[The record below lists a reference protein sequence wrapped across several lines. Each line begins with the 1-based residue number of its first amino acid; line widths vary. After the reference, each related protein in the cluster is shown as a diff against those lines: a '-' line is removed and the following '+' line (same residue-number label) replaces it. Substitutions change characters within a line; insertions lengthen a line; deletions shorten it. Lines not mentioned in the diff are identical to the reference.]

1 MKKIIS
7 KLTAVILLIC
17 MIAGNI
23 PTGVVYGAES
33 GQTGS
38 GQTTVSD
45 ESEGNAEPD
54 GQTEA
59 EDNSSVSQGDE
70 AGEAQA
76 SENETPDVSE
86 ETQESKVENSAVQ
99 SEEKEQATEE
109 QPEEIDT
116 YSEEQ
121 NDLHYIYIESP
132 YLQTPG
138 IQRIVFSFEN
148 AFENYEGISITVMNT
163 EGVQEDWA
171 LSRNVDNL
179 YLFEKEFDDETSTGV
194 YEVISFNVERNG
206 AVERIDADAIETEA
220 QFGVNQEYQGIEELA
235 PIDEEQAAEAAD
247 VDASVVT
254 IDENGVTE
262 AQDSIASALEEA
274 GASTPSTFSDISGR
288 SGNIVVALDPGHDST
303 HAGASA
309 FGLRE
314 EDLTL
319 KIANYCKEELETYAG
334 VSVFMT
340 RTSSACPHPGGSSGS
355 DIAERAAAAAA
366 AGAKIYVSFHLN
378 SSTASSAA
386 GAEVIIPNNNWKPQV
401 GQDGRALAEQIM
413 TELTKLGLSNR
424 GIYSKDTTINERYPD
439 GSLSDY
445 FAVQIYNKENGIPGI
460 IVEHAFISNSSDV
473 NRFLASESGLKQL
486 GAADA
491 AGIAKYLGLSKMGTK
506 VSVKEGTYM
515 IQSALGSDKVVEVP
529 SASQNAVSIA
539 LGSKDERKSSQRFE
553 IVSTGDGYYNIIAEH
568 SGKAL
573 EVKGGSSA
581 AGTTIQQ
588 NTLNRNSMAQ
598 KWCFMSAGDGYY
610 YLCSALGTYM
620 DVQSAVNS
628 SGTPVWTY
636 TFNGSTAQKW
646 KLTESD
652 YHPIANGTYTLGNGL
667 NTDLVLDVDSAS
679 QADYANI
686 QLYTSNNTSAQ
697 RFEITYAGGGY
708 YKIIAEHS
716 GKALDILNASNA
728 GGANVQQYTWNGSDA
743 QLWKFVDAGNGM
755 YYVRS
760 KLGTVLGLSTES
772 AAAGTNV
779 CMQNMSQ
786 TNSKKWRI
794 TESENRPIKDGKYVI
809 SNILSEYQVLCVK
822 NGNVELGTYAGTEE
836 QIFNISYVGNGY
848 YKIISAATS
857 KAFDVYSGLAAAGTN
872 LREWTW
878 NGSDAQLW
886 KFIDNGDGS
895 FYIKSKLGTVIDVS
909 GGVIQSGRNVQM
921 YTMNGSSAQK
931 WKLDSERT
939 SGNTLKIENGTYTI
953 KNSTNTKQV
962 LDVNSA
968 LTGNGANVQTYASN
982 NTSAQRFEVLYVG
995 EGYYQI
1001 LAEHSGKALDILN
1014 ASTSSGANVQQY
1026 DQNGSDAQLWRFIDA
1041 GNGSVYIQSKLG
1053 TILDINGAAAASGSN
1068 VQMSSSMGTKQS
1080 QKWVLEKSEYRPVED
1095 GLYSLHSAVH
1105 TEYAVDIAN
1114 ASKADNANAWLYY
1127 YNGSEPQQ
1135 FEAEYVGN
1143 GYYKLTAKHSGMV
1156 LECDSSTYKAGANV
1170 RQGVWDGSDGQ
1181 LWKFV
1186 SAGNSSYYVKSKTG
1200 TVLDINSAV
1209 YAAGTNVQTY
1219 KANGTDAQKWKLNKE
1234 YERVDIEEGVYT
1246 IQTSLN
1252 KERVLDIP
1260 GASSANGA
1268 NVQIYTSNDTSAQQF
1283 KITAVR
1289 DGYYKIE
1296 NMSSGKV
1303 LDIANASRA
1312 SGANVQQYTWN
1323 NSDAQLWRFLDAGNG
1338 KYFIQSKLGTVL
1350 DLLNAVTTPGNNVQA
1365 YELNLSDAQKWVLR
1379 SEELLY
1385 RIMGET
1391 SVTVSQM
1398 VSFYKDNAKVSYP
1411 YSKTD
1416 VPTIDEFCK
1425 IYIEECEAEG
1435 VKAEVAFAQ
1444 AMMETAFLRFG
1455 GDVDKDQYNFAGL
1468 GAVGNGVQ
1476 GESFKDIRTGIRAQ
1490 VQHLKAYA
1498 STEPLKLEQVDKRFG
1513 CVKRGVAEY
1522 VEWLGMQEN
1531 PNSTDSVKYGWA
1543 SAKNYGYNIVNLYI
1557 TPMKE
1562 Y

>member
-23 PTGVVYGAES
+23 PAAVVYGTEI
-33 GQTGS
+33 GQAGS

-45 ESEGNAEPD
+45 ETGGNAEPE
-54 GQTEA
+54 GQMKTE
-59 EDNSSVSQGDE
+59 EDSSIIQNND
-70 AGEAQA
+70 
-76 SENETPDVSE
+76 ENETQTSGNETAGVSE
-86 ETQESKVENSAVQ
+86 ETVESESENGAVQ
-99 SEEKEQATEE
+99 SEEEE
-109 QPEEIDT
+109 QSTEDLAEESDT

-121 NDLHYIYIESP
+121 NNIHYIYIESP
-132 YLQTPG
+132 YLETPG
-138 IQRIVFSFEN
+138 TQRIVFSFEN
-148 AFENYEGISITVMNT
+148 AFADYEGISITVMNS
-163 EGVQEDWA
+163 EGAQEDWA
-171 LSRNVDNL
+171 VSRNVDNL

-194 YEVISFNVERNG
+194 YRVVSFNIDRG
-206 AVERIDADAIETEA
+206 GKIDRIDVDAIETEA
-220 QFGVNQEYQGIEELA
+220 QFGVNQEYQGIDELA
-235 PIDEEQAAEAAD
+235 PIDEEQAEEAAD

-486 GAADA
+486 GVADA
-491 AGIAKYLGLSKMGTK
+491 AGIAKHLGLSKMGTK

-581 AGTTIQQ
+581 AGTAIQQ
-588 NTLNRNSMAQ
+588 NTLNRNSLAQ

-697 RFEITYAGGGY
+697 RFEITYVGGGY

-716 GKALDILNASNA
+716 GKSIDVFSGLKDD
-728 GGANVQQYTWNGSDA
+728 GTNVHQYTWNGSDA
-743 QLWKFVDAGNGM
+743 QLWKFVDAGNGT

-760 KLGTVLGLSTES
+760 KLGTVLGLSSNNATE
-772 AAAGTNV
+772 GMNV
-779 CMQNMSQ
+779 CMRNMSQ
-786 TNSKKWRI
+786 TNSQKWKI
-794 TESENRPIKDGKYVI
+794 VESDSRPIKDGQYVI
-809 SNILSEYQVLCVK
+809 SNILSEYQVLHVK
-822 NGNVELGTYAGTEE
+822 NGNIELGTYAGTDN
-836 QIFNISYVGNGY
+836 QIFDITYVGNGY
-848 YKIISAATS
+848 YKIISKATH
-857 KAFDVYSGLAAAGTN
+857 KAFDVFSGLSAAGTN
-872 LREWTW
+872 LQEYAW
-878 NGSDAQLW
+878 NGTDAQLW
-886 KFIDNGDGS
+886 KFIDAGEGS
-895 FYIKSKLGTVIDVS
+895 YYIKSKLGTVIDVTS
-909 GGVIQSGRNVQM
+909 GVVQSGTNVQM
-921 YTMNGSSAQK
+921 YTLNGTNAQK
-931 WKLDSERT
+931 WVLDSGRT
-939 SGNTLKIENGTYTI
+939 STNVIQVENGTYTI
-953 KNSTNTKQV
+953 QNATNKNQV
-962 LDVNSA
+962 MDVYSA
-968 LTGNGANVQTYASN
+968 WTGNGVDIQTYLSN
-982 NTSAQRFEVLYVG
+982 NTSAQRFEILYVG
-995 EGYYQI
+995 DGYYQI
-1001 LAEHSGKALDILN
+1001 FAEHSGKALDIPN
-1014 ASTSSGANVQQY
+1014 ASTVGGINIQQY
-1026 DQNGSDAQLWRFIDA
+1026 DRNGTDAQLWRFIDA
-1041 GNGSVYIQSKLG
+1041 GDGTVHIQSKLG
-1053 TILDINGAAAASGSN
+1053 TVLDLNSTTAASCVN
-1068 VQMSSSMGTKQS
+1068 VQTSSSMGAKNS
-1080 QKWVLEKSEYRPVED
+1080 QKWLLVKSEYRPVED
-1095 GLYSLHSAVH
+1095 GLYSLRSAVH

-1127 YNGSEPQQ
+1127 YNGSEPQR
-1135 FEAEYVGN
+1135 FETEYVGN
-1143 GYYKLTAKHSGMV
+1143 GYYKLTVKHSGMV

-1186 SAGNSSYYVKSKTG
+1186 SAGNNSYYVKSKTG

-1234 YERVDIEEGVYT
+1234 YETVDVEEGIYT

-1268 NVQIYTSNDTSAQQF
+1268 NVQIYTSNDTLAQQF

-1303 LDIANASRA
+1303 LDIANASCA
-1312 SGANVQQYTWN
+1312 SGANVQQYSWN

-1365 YELNLSDAQKWVLR
+1365 YELNLSNAQKWVLI
-1379 SEELLY
+1379 SNGLY
-1385 RIMGET
+1385 KIMGKT
-1391 SVTVSQM
+1391 TVTVS
-1398 VSFYKDNAKVSYP
+1398 
-1411 YSKTD
+1411 
-1416 VPTIDEFCK
+1416 
-1425 IYIEECEAEG
+1425 
-1435 VKAEVAFAQ
+1435 
-1444 AMMETAFLRFG
+1444 
-1455 GDVDKDQYNFAGL
+1455 
-1468 GAVGNGVQ
+1468 
-1476 GESFKDIRTGIRAQ
+1476 
-1490 VQHLKAYA
+1490 
-1498 STEPLKLEQVDKRFG
+1498 
-1513 CVKRGVAEY
+1513 
-1522 VEWLGMQEN
+1522 
-1531 PNSTDSVKYGWA
+1531 
-1543 SAKNYGYNIVNLYI
+1543 
-1557 TPMKE
+1557 
-1562 Y
+1562 

>member
-1 MKKIIS
+1 MKRVIS
-7 KLTAVILLIC
+7 KLAAVVLLFCLI
-17 MIAGNI
+17 MGNI
-23 PTGVVYGAES
+23 PAGAAYGAEN
-33 GQTGS
+33 GQPGESTVVPDEDNQEVSDIDGESDQEDMPKDQEQSVKEGQQVGALSEQDGRNNETGS
-38 GQTTVSD
+38 GQT
-45 ESEGNAEPD
+45 G
-54 GQTEA
+54 
-59 EDNSSVSQGDE
+59 
-70 AGEAQA
+70 
-76 SENETPDVSE
+76 
-86 ETQESKVENSAVQ
+86 ENSQTA
-99 SEEKEQATEE
+99 EELPGET
-109 QPEEIDT
+109 DT

-121 NDLHYIYIESP
+121 IEENELHYIYIESP
-132 YLQTPG
+132 YLETPA
-138 IQRIVFSFEN
+138 IQRIVFSFET
-148 AFENYEGISITVMNT
+148 AFAENDRISITVLSSAGT
-163 EGVQEDWA
+163 EEEWELA
-171 LSRNVDNL
+171 KNVDNL
-179 YLFEKEFDDETSTGV
+179 YLFEKQYADEKASET
-194 YEVISFNVERNG
+194 YEVTSFNIERNG
-206 AVERIDADAIETEA
+206 AVENIVVDAMETKA
-220 QFGVNQEYQGIEELA
+220 QFGVNQEYEGIDELA
-235 PIDEEQAAEAAD
+235 PLDEEQAAEEAE
-247 VDASVVT
+247 VETSVVT

-274 GASTPSTFSDISGR
+274 GASAPSVLSDAAER

-314 EDLTL
+314 EELTL

-334 VSVFMT
+334 VSVYMT
-340 RTSSACPHPGGSSGS
+340 RTTSACPHPGGSSGS
-355 DIAERAAAAAA
+355 DIAARADAAAA
-366 AGAKIYVSFHLN
+366 AGAKIFVSFHLN
-378 SSTASSAA
+378 SSASSAAA
-386 GAEVIIPNNNWKPQV
+386 GAEVIVPNSSWKPQV
-401 GQDGRALAEQIM
+401 GQDGRNLAEQIM
-413 TELTKLGLSNR
+413 AELTKLGLADR

-439 GSLSDY
+439 GSISDY

-473 NRFLASESGLKQL
+473 NRFLSSESGLKKL
-486 GAADA
+486 GVADA
-491 AGIAKYLGLSKMGTK
+491 TGIAKYLGRVKMGTK
-506 VSVKEGTYM
+506 VSVKDGTYV
-515 IQSALGSDKVVEVP
+515 IQSALGSDKVIEVP
-529 SASQNAVSIA
+529 SANQNAVSIA
-539 LGSKDERKSSQRFE
+539 LGNRNESKSSQRFE

-581 AGTTIQQ
+581 AGTSIQQ
-588 NTLNRNSMAQ
+588 NTLNRNSLAQ

-628 SGTPVWTY
+628 LGTPVWAY

-646 KLTESD
+646 KISESD
-652 YHPIANGTYTLGNGL
+652 YHPIANGTYTIGNGL
-667 NTDLVLDVDSAS
+667 NTGMVLDVDSAS

-697 RFEITYAGGGY
+697 RFEITYVGGGY
-708 YKIIAEHS
+708 YKIITEHS
-716 GKALDILNASNA
+716 GKAVDILNASNS

-760 KLGTVLGLSTES
+760 KLGTVLGLSYES

-794 TESENRPIKDGKYVI
+794 TESESRPIKDGKYVI
-809 SNILSEYQVLCVK
+809 SNILSDYQVLCVK
-822 NGNVELGTYAGTEE
+822 NGNVELGTYAGTGD

-848 YKIISAATS
+848 YKIISEATS
-857 KAFDVYSGLAAAGTN
+857 KSFDVYSGLADAGTN

-878 NGSDAQLW
+878 NGSAAQLW

-895 FYIKSKLGTVIDVS
+895 FYIRSKLGTVIDVS
-909 GGVIQSGRNVQM
+909 GGVVQPGRNVQM

-939 SGNTLKIENGTYTI
+939 AGNTLNIENGTYTI

-968 LTGNGANVQTYASN
+968 LTSNGANVQTYASN

-995 EGYYQI
+995 DGYYQI

-1026 DQNGSDAQLWRFIDA
+1026 DQNGSNAQLWRFIDA
-1041 GNGSVYIQSKLG
+1041 GSGNVYIQSKLG
-1053 TILDINGAAAASGSN
+1053 TVLDVNGTAAVSGSN
-1068 VQMSSSMGTKQS
+1068 VQMSSGMGTKKS

-1095 GLYSLHSAVH
+1095 GLYSLRSAVH

-1114 ASKADNANAWLYY
+1114 ASEADNANAWLYY

-1135 FEAEYVGN
+1135 FETEYVGN
-1143 GYYKLTAKHSGMV
+1143 GYYKLTVKHSGMV
-1156 LECDSSTYKAGANV
+1156 LECSSSTYKAGANV

-1186 SAGNSSYYVKSKTG
+1186 SAGNNSYYVKSKTG

-1234 YERVDIEEGVYT
+1234 YETVDIEEGVYT

-1260 GASSANGA
+1260 GASSADGA
-1268 NVQIYTSNDTSAQQF
+1268 NVQIYTSNDTQAQQF

-1296 NMSSGKV
+1296 NKSSGKV
-1303 LDIANASRA
+1303 LDIENASRA
-1312 SGANVQQYTWN
+1312 SGANVQQYSWN

-1365 YELNLSDAQKWVLR
+1365 YELNLSDAQKWVLINDG
-1379 SEELLY
+1379 LY
-1385 RIMGET
+1385 RIMGKT
-1391 SVTVSQM
+1391 SAAVSQM
-1398 VSFYKDNAKVSYP
+1398 VSFYKDNAKTSYP

-1416 VPTIDEFCK
+1416 VPTINDFCR

-1468 GAVGNGVQ
+1468 GAVGNGVK
-1476 GESFKDIRTGIRAQ
+1476 GESFPDIRTGIRAQ

-1498 STEPLKLEQVDKRFG
+1498 STEPLKLEQVDNRFG
-1513 CVKRGVAEY
+1513 YVKRGVAEY

-1543 SAKNYGYNIVNLYI
+1543 SAENYGHNIVNLYI
-1557 TPMKE
+1557 TPLKE

>member
-1 MKKIIS
+1 MKKAIS
-7 KLTAVILLIC
+7 NLTAVVLLFCLIL
-17 MIAGNI
+17 GNI
-23 PTGVVYGAES
+23 PVGIVYGAES
-33 GQTGS
+33 GQSGDSTVVSSEDNKEVSDMDGKNDSEGILQNEEQNGADSQQEGALSEPAGEKDENGS
-38 GQTTVSD
+38 GQT
-45 ESEGNAEPD
+45 
-54 GQTEA
+54 Q
-59 EDNSSVSQGDE
+59 
-70 AGEAQA
+70 
-76 SENETPDVSE
+76 ENNQVSE
-86 ETQESKVENSAVQ
+86 ELSGEN
-99 SEEKEQATEE
+99 
-109 QPEEIDT
+109 DT
-116 YSEEQ
+116 YSSEPIEE
-121 NDLHYIYIESP
+121 NELHYIYIESP
-132 YLQTPG
+132 YLETPAT
-138 IQRIVFSFEN
+138 QRIVFSFEK
-148 AFENYEGISITVMNT
+148 AFTEYDRISITVLNT
-163 EGVQEDWA
+163 AGAEEEWELA
-171 LSRNVDNL
+171 KSVDNL
-179 YLFEKEFDDETSTGV
+179 YLFEKQYADEKTAEI
-194 YEVISFNVERNG
+194 YEVTSFNIERNG
-206 AVERIDADAIETEA
+206 ALEKIAVDAMETKA
-220 QFGVNQEYQGIEELA
+220 QFGVNQEYEGIDELA
-235 PIDEEQAAEAAD
+235 PLDEEQAAEEAG
-247 VDASVVT
+247 VETSVVT

-262 AQDSIASALEEA
+262 AQDNITSALEEA
-274 GASTPSTFSDISGR
+274 GASTPAGLSDITGR
-288 SGNIVVALDPGHDST
+288 TGNIVVALDPGHDST

-334 VSVFMT
+334 VTVYMT
-340 RTSSACPHPGGSSGS
+340 RTSSVCPHPGGSSGS
-355 DIAERAAAAAA
+355 DIAARADAAAA
-366 AGAKIYVSFHLN
+366 AGAKIFVSFHLN
-378 SSTASSAA
+378 SSTSSAAA
-386 GAEVIIPNNNWKPQV
+386 GAEVIVPNSSWKPQV
-401 GQDGRALAEQIM
+401 GQEGRALAEQIM
-413 TELTKLGLSNR
+413 AELTKLGLNNR

-439 GSLSDY
+439 GSISDY

-460 IVEHAFISNSSDV
+460 IVEHAFISNSNDV

-486 GAADA
+486 GVADA
-491 AGIAKYLGLSKMGTK
+491 TGIAKYLGLVKTGTK
-506 VSVKEGTYM
+506 VSVKEGTYV

-539 LGSKDERKSSQRFE
+539 LGNKDEGKSSQRFE

-581 AGTTIQQ
+581 AGTAIQQ
-588 NTLNRNSMAQ
+588 NTLNRNSLAQ

-646 KLTESD
+646 KLSESD
-652 YHPIANGTYTLGNGL
+652 YQPIANGTYTLGNGL
-667 NTDLVLDVDSAS
+667 NTNLVLDVDSAS
-679 QADYANI
+679 QADYANV
-686 QLYTSNNTSAQ
+686 QLYTSNDTSAQ
-697 RFEITYAGGGY
+697 RFEITYVGGGY
-708 YKIIAEHS
+708 YKITAEHS
-716 GKALDILNASNA
+716 GKAVDILNASNA
-728 GGANVQQYTWNGSDA
+728 SGANVQQYTWNGSDA

-786 TNSKKWRI
+786 TNSKKWKI
-794 TESENRPIKDGKYVI
+794 TESESRPIKDGKYVI

-822 NGNVELGTYAGTEE
+822 NGNVELGTYSGSGD

-848 YKIISAATS
+848 YKIISEATS
-857 KAFDVYSGLAAAGTN
+857 KSFDIYSGLAAAGTN

-886 KFIDNGDGS
+886 KFIENGDGS
-895 FYIKSKLGTVIDVS
+895 FYIRSKLGTVIDVS
-909 GGVIQSGRNVQM
+909 GGVIQAGRNVHM

-931 WKLDSERT
+931 WKLNSDR
-939 SGNTLKIENGTYTI
+939 GAVNTLNIESGTYTI
-953 KNSTNTKQV
+953 QNSTNTKQV

-968 LTGNGANVQTYASN
+968 LVENGANVQTYASS

-995 EGYYQI
+995 DGYYQI

-1014 ASTSSGANVQQY
+1014 ASTAGGANVQQY
-1026 DQNGSDAQLWRFIDA
+1026 DCNGTDAQLWRFIDA
-1041 GNGSVYIQSKLG
+1041 GDGTIYIQSKLG
-1053 TILDINGAAAASGSN
+1053 TVLDINGTIAASGTN
-1068 VQMSSSMGTKQS
+1068 VQMSSSMGAKNS
-1080 QKWVLEKSEYRPVED
+1080 QKWLLVKSEYRPVED
-1095 GLYSLHSAVH
+1095 GLYSLRSAAH

-1135 FEAEYVGN
+1135 FEAEYIGN

-1186 SAGNSSYYVKSKTG
+1186 SAGDNSYTVKSKTG
-1200 TVLDINSAV
+1200 TVLDIDSAV

-1234 YERVDIEEGVYT
+1234 YETVEMEEGVYT
-1246 IQTSLN
+1246 IQTSLS
-1252 KERVLDIP
+1252 KDSVLDIP

-1268 NVQIYTSNDTSAQQF
+1268 NVQIYTSNDTLAQQF

-1289 DGYYKIE
+1289 DGYYKIQ

-1312 SGANVQQYTWN
+1312 SGANVQQYSWN

-1365 YELNLSDAQKWVLR
+1365 YELNLTNAQKWVL
-1379 SEELLY
+1379 L
-1385 RIMGET
+1385 
-1391 SVTVSQM
+1391 
-1398 VSFYKDNAKVSYP
+1398 
-1411 YSKTD
+1411 
-1416 VPTIDEFCK
+1416 
-1425 IYIEECEAEG
+1425 
-1435 VKAEVAFAQ
+1435 
-1444 AMMETAFLRFG
+1444 
-1455 GDVDKDQYNFAGL
+1455 
-1468 GAVGNGVQ
+1468 
-1476 GESFKDIRTGIRAQ
+1476 
-1490 VQHLKAYA
+1490 
-1498 STEPLKLEQVDKRFG
+1498 
-1513 CVKRGVAEY
+1513 
-1522 VEWLGMQEN
+1522 
-1531 PNSTDSVKYGWA
+1531 
-1543 SAKNYGYNIVNLYI
+1543 SAD
-1557 TPMKE
+1557 
-1562 Y
+1562 

>member
-23 PTGVVYGAES
+23 PAAVVYGTEI
-33 GQTGS
+33 GQAGS

-45 ESEGNAEPD
+45 ETGGNAEPE
-54 GQTEA
+54 GQMKTE
-59 EDNSSVSQGDE
+59 EDSSIIQNND
-70 AGEAQA
+70 
-76 SENETPDVSE
+76 ENETQTSGNETAGVSE
-86 ETQESKVENSAVQ
+86 ETVESESENGAVQ
-99 SEEKEQATEE
+99 SEEEE
-109 QPEEIDT
+109 QSTEDLAEESDT

-121 NDLHYIYIESP
+121 NNIHYIYIESP
-132 YLQTPG
+132 YLETPG
-138 IQRIVFSFEN
+138 TQRIVFSFEN
-148 AFENYEGISITVMNT
+148 AFADYEGISITVMNS
-163 EGVQEDWA
+163 EGAQEDWA
-171 LSRNVDNL
+171 VSRNVDNL

-194 YEVISFNVERNG
+194 YRVVSFNIDRG
-206 AVERIDADAIETEA
+206 GKIDRIDVDAIETEA
-220 QFGVNQEYQGIEELA
+220 QFGVNQEYQGIDELA
-235 PIDEEQAAEAAD
+235 PIDEEQAEEAAD

-486 GAADA
+486 GVADA
-491 AGIAKYLGLSKMGTK
+491 AGIAKHLGLSKMGTK

-581 AGTTIQQ
+581 AGTAIQQ
-588 NTLNRNSMAQ
+588 NTLNRNSLAQ

-697 RFEITYAGGGY
+697 RFEITYVGGGY

-716 GKALDILNASNA
+716 GKSIDVFSGLKDD
-728 GGANVQQYTWNGSDA
+728 GTNVHQYTWNGSDA
-743 QLWKFVDAGNGM
+743 QLWKFVDAGNGT

-760 KLGTVLGLSTES
+760 KLGTVLGLSSNNATE
-772 AAAGTNV
+772 GMNV
-779 CMQNMSQ
+779 CMRNMSQ
-786 TNSKKWRI
+786 TNSQKWKI
-794 TESENRPIKDGKYVI
+794 VESDSRPIKDGQYVI
-809 SNILSEYQVLCVK
+809 SNILSEYQVLHVK
-822 NGNVELGTYAGTEE
+822 NGNIELGTYAGTDN
-836 QIFNISYVGNGY
+836 QIFDITYVGNGY
-848 YKIISAATS
+848 YKIISKATH
-857 KAFDVYSGLAAAGTN
+857 KAFDVFSGLSAAGTN
-872 LREWTW
+872 LQEYAW
-878 NGSDAQLW
+878 NGTDAQLW
-886 KFIDNGDGS
+886 KFIDAGEGS
-895 FYIKSKLGTVIDVS
+895 YYIKSKLGTVIDVTS
-909 GGVIQSGRNVQM
+909 GVVQSGTNVQM
-921 YTMNGSSAQK
+921 YTLNGTNAQK
-931 WKLDSERT
+931 WVLDSGRT
-939 SGNTLKIENGTYTI
+939 STNVIQVENGTYTI
-953 KNSTNTKQV
+953 QNATNKNQV
-962 LDVNSA
+962 MDVYSA
-968 LTGNGANVQTYASN
+968 WTGNGVDIQTYLSN
-982 NTSAQRFEVLYVG
+982 NTSAQRFEILYVG
-995 EGYYQI
+995 DGYYQI
-1001 LAEHSGKALDILN
+1001 FAEHSGKALDIPN
-1014 ASTSSGANVQQY
+1014 ASTVGGINIQQY
-1026 DQNGSDAQLWRFIDA
+1026 DRNGTDAQLWRFIDA
-1041 GNGSVYIQSKLG
+1041 GDGTVYIQSKLG
-1053 TILDINGAAAASGSN
+1053 TVLDLNSTTAASCVN
-1068 VQMSSSMGTKQS
+1068 VQTSSSMGAKNS
-1080 QKWVLEKSEYRPVED
+1080 QKWLLVKSEYRPVED
-1095 GLYSLHSAVH
+1095 GLYSLRSAVH

-1127 YNGSEPQQ
+1127 YNGSEPQR
-1135 FEAEYVGN
+1135 FETEYVGN
-1143 GYYKLTAKHSGMV
+1143 GYYKLTVKHSGMV

-1186 SAGNSSYYVKSKTG
+1186 SAGNNSYYVKSKTG

-1234 YERVDIEEGVYT
+1234 YETVDVEEGIYT

-1268 NVQIYTSNDTSAQQF
+1268 NVQIYTSNDTLAQQF

-1365 YELNLSDAQKWVLR
+1365 YELNLSNAQKWVLI
-1379 SEELLY
+1379 SNGLY
-1385 RIMGET
+1385 KIMGKT
-1391 SVTVSQM
+1391 TVTVSQM
-1398 VSFYKDNAKVSYP
+1398 VSFYKDNTKVSYP
-1411 YSKTD
+1411 YGKTD
-1416 VPTIDEFCK
+1416 VPTINEFCE
-1425 IYIEECEAEG
+1425 IYLEECEAEG

-1455 GDVDKDQYNFAGL
+1455 GEVDKDQYNFAGL

-1476 GESFKDIRTGIRAQ
+1476 GESFPDIRTGIRAQ

-1498 STEPLKLEQVDKRFG
+1498 STESLKLAQVDNRFG
-1513 CVKRGVAEY
+1513 YVKRGVAEY

-1543 SAKNYGYNIVNLYI
+1543 SAENYGYDIVNLYI

>member
-23 PTGVVYGAES
+23 PAAVVYGTEI
-33 GQTGS
+33 GQAGS

-45 ESEGNAEPD
+45 ETGGNAEPE
-54 GQTEA
+54 GQMKTE
-59 EDNSSVSQGDE
+59 EDSSIIQNND
-70 AGEAQA
+70 
-76 SENETPDVSE
+76 ENETQTSGNETAGVSE
-86 ETQESKVENSAVQ
+86 ETAESESENGAVQ
-99 SEEKEQATEE
+99 SEEEE
-109 QPEEIDT
+109 QSTEDLAEESDT

-121 NDLHYIYIESP
+121 NNIHYIYIESP
-132 YLQTPG
+132 YLETPG
-138 IQRIVFSFEN
+138 TQRIVFSFEN
-148 AFENYEGISITVMNT
+148 AFADYEGISITVMNS
-163 EGVQEDWA
+163 EGAQEDWA
-171 LSRNVDNL
+171 VSRNVDNL

-194 YEVISFNVERNG
+194 YRVVSFNIDRGGEID
-206 AVERIDADAIETEA
+206 RIDVDAIETEA
-220 QFGVNQEYQGIEELA
+220 QFGVNQEYQGIDELA
-235 PIDEEQAAEAAD
+235 PIDEEQAEEAAD

-486 GAADA
+486 GVADA

-506 VSVKEGTYM
+506 VSVKEGTYI
-515 IQSALGSDKVVEVP
+515 IQNALGSDKVVEVP

-573 EVKGGSSA
+573 EVKGGSPA
-581 AGTTIQQ
+581 AGTAIQQ

-697 RFEITYAGGGY
+697 RFEITYVGGGY
-708 YKIIAEHS
+708 YKIITEHS
-716 GKALDILNASNA
+716 GKAVDILNGSNA

-794 TESENRPIKDGKYVI
+794 TESESRPINR
-809 SNILSEYQVLCVK
+809 SNFE
-822 NGNVELGTYAGTEE
+822 
-836 QIFNISYVGNGY
+836 
-848 YKIISAATS
+848 II
-857 KAFDVYSGLAAAGTN
+857 
-872 LREWTW
+872 
-878 NGSDAQLW
+878 
-886 KFIDNGDGS
+886 
-895 FYIKSKLGTVIDVS
+895 
-909 GGVIQSGRNVQM
+909 
-921 YTMNGSSAQK
+921 
-931 WKLDSERT
+931 
-939 SGNTLKIENGTYTI
+939 
-953 KNSTNTKQV
+953 
-962 LDVNSA
+962 
-968 LTGNGANVQTYASN
+968 
-982 NTSAQRFEVLYVG
+982 
-995 EGYYQI
+995 
-1001 LAEHSGKALDILN
+1001 
-1014 ASTSSGANVQQY
+1014 
-1026 DQNGSDAQLWRFIDA
+1026 
-1041 GNGSVYIQSKLG
+1041 
-1053 TILDINGAAAASGSN
+1053 
-1068 VQMSSSMGTKQS
+1068 
-1080 QKWVLEKSEYRPVED
+1080 
-1095 GLYSLHSAVH
+1095 
-1105 TEYAVDIAN
+1105 
-1114 ASKADNANAWLYY
+1114 
-1127 YNGSEPQQ
+1127 
-1135 FEAEYVGN
+1135 
-1143 GYYKLTAKHSGMV
+1143 
-1156 LECDSSTYKAGANV
+1156 
-1170 RQGVWDGSDGQ
+1170 
-1181 LWKFV
+1181 
-1186 SAGNSSYYVKSKTG
+1186 
-1200 TVLDINSAV
+1200 
-1209 YAAGTNVQTY
+1209 
-1219 KANGTDAQKWKLNKE
+1219 
-1234 YERVDIEEGVYT
+1234 
-1246 IQTSLN
+1246 
-1252 KERVLDIP
+1252 
-1260 GASSANGA
+1260 
-1268 NVQIYTSNDTSAQQF
+1268 
-1283 KITAVR
+1283 
-1289 DGYYKIE
+1289 
-1296 NMSSGKV
+1296 
-1303 LDIANASRA
+1303 
-1312 SGANVQQYTWN
+1312 
-1323 NSDAQLWRFLDAGNG
+1323 
-1338 KYFIQSKLGTVL
+1338 
-1350 DLLNAVTTPGNNVQA
+1350 
-1365 YELNLSDAQKWVLR
+1365 
-1379 SEELLY
+1379 
-1385 RIMGET
+1385 
-1391 SVTVSQM
+1391 
-1398 VSFYKDNAKVSYP
+1398 
-1411 YSKTD
+1411 
-1416 VPTIDEFCK
+1416 
-1425 IYIEECEAEG
+1425 
-1435 VKAEVAFAQ
+1435 
-1444 AMMETAFLRFG
+1444 
-1455 GDVDKDQYNFAGL
+1455 
-1468 GAVGNGVQ
+1468 
-1476 GESFKDIRTGIRAQ
+1476 
-1490 VQHLKAYA
+1490 
-1498 STEPLKLEQVDKRFG
+1498 
-1513 CVKRGVAEY
+1513 
-1522 VEWLGMQEN
+1522 
-1531 PNSTDSVKYGWA
+1531 
-1543 SAKNYGYNIVNLYI
+1543 
-1557 TPMKE
+1557 
-1562 Y
+1562 

>member
-1 MKKIIS
+1 MKKAIS
-7 KLTAVILLIC
+7 NLTAVVLLFCLIL
-17 MIAGNI
+17 GNI
-23 PTGVVYGAES
+23 PVGIVYGAES
-33 GQTGS
+33 GQSGDSTMVSSEDNKEVSDMDGKNDSEGILQNEEQNGADSQQEGALSEPAGEKDENGS
-38 GQTTVSD
+38 GQT
-45 ESEGNAEPD
+45 
-54 GQTEA
+54 Q
-59 EDNSSVSQGDE
+59 
-70 AGEAQA
+70 
-76 SENETPDVSE
+76 ENNQVSE
-86 ETQESKVENSAVQ
+86 ELSGEN
-99 SEEKEQATEE
+99 
-109 QPEEIDT
+109 DT
-116 YSEEQ
+116 YSAEPIEE
-121 NDLHYIYIESP
+121 NELHYIYIESP
-132 YLQTPG
+132 YLETPAT
-138 IQRIVFSFEN
+138 QRIVFSFEK
-148 AFENYEGISITVMNT
+148 AFTEYDRISITVLNT
-163 EGVQEDWA
+163 AGAEEEWELA
-171 LSRNVDNL
+171 KSVDNL
-179 YLFEKEFDDETSTGV
+179 YLFEKQYADEKTAEI
-194 YEVISFNVERNG
+194 YEVTSFNIERNG
-206 AVERIDADAIETEA
+206 ALEKIAVDAMETKA
-220 QFGVNQEYQGIEELA
+220 QFGVNQEYEGIDELA
-235 PIDEEQAAEAAD
+235 PLDEEQAAEEAG
-247 VDASVVT
+247 VETSVVT

-262 AQDSIASALEEA
+262 AQDNIASALEEA
-274 GASTPSTFSDISGR
+274 GASTPAGLSDITGR
-288 SGNIVVALDPGHDST
+288 TGNIVVALDPGHDST

-334 VSVFMT
+334 VTVYMT
-340 RTSSACPHPGGSSGS
+340 RTSSVCPHPGGSSGS
-355 DIAERAAAAAA
+355 DIAARADAAAA
-366 AGAKIYVSFHLN
+366 AGAKIFVSFHLN
-378 SSTASSAA
+378 SSTSSAAA
-386 GAEVIIPNNNWKPQV
+386 GAEVIVPNSSWKPQV
-401 GQDGRALAEQIM
+401 GQEGRALAEQIM
-413 TELTKLGLSNR
+413 TELTKLGLGDR

-439 GSLSDY
+439 GSISDY
-445 FAVQIYNKENGIPGI
+445 FSVQIYNKENGIPGI
-460 IVEHAFISNSSDV
+460 IVEHAFISNSNDV

-486 GAADA
+486 GVADA
-491 AGIAKYLGLSKMGTK
+491 TGIAKYLGLVKTGTK
-506 VSVKEGTYM
+506 VSVKEGTYV

-539 LGSKDERKSSQRFE
+539 LGNKDEGKSSQRFE

-581 AGTTIQQ
+581 AGTAIQQ
-588 NTLNRNSMAQ
+588 NTLNRNSLAQ

-610 YLCSALGTYM
+610 YLCSAIRRYL
-620 DVQSAVNS
+620 DVSTPVNS

-646 KLTESD
+646 KLSESD
-652 YHPIANGTYTLGNGL
+652 YQPIANGTYTLGNGL
-667 NTDLVLDVDSAS
+667 NTNLVLDVDSAS
-679 QADYANI
+679 QADYANV
-686 QLYTSNNTSAQ
+686 QLYTSNDTSAQ
-697 RFEITYAGGGY
+697 RFEITYVGGGY
-708 YKIIAEHS
+708 YKITAEHS
-716 GKALDILNASNA
+716 GKAVDILNASNA
-728 GGANVQQYTWNGSDA
+728 SGANVQQYTWNGSDA

-786 TNSKKWRI
+786 TNSKKWKI
-794 TESENRPIKDGKYVI
+794 TESESRPIKDGKYVI

-822 NGNVELGTYAGTEE
+822 NGNVELGTYSGSGD

-848 YKIISAATS
+848 YKIISEATS
-857 KAFDVYSGLAAAGTN
+857 KSFDVYSGLVDAGTN
-872 LREWTW
+872 LQEWTW

-921 YTMNGSSAQK
+921 YTINGSSAQK
-931 WKLDSERT
+931 WQLDSERAP
-939 SGNTLKIENGTYTI
+939 GNTLDIENGTYTI

-968 LTGNGANVQTYASN
+968 LTGNGANVQTYSSN

-995 EGYYQI
+995 DGYYQI

-1041 GNGSVYIQSKLG
+1041 GDGTIYIQSKLG
-1053 TILDINGAAAASGSN
+1053 TVLDINGAAASGSN
-1068 VQMSSSMGTKQS
+1068 VQMSSGMGMKKS

-1095 GLYSLHSAVH
+1095 GLYSLRSAVH
-1105 TEYAVDIAN
+1105 TVYAVDIAN

-1127 YNGSEPQQ
+1127 YNGSEPQR
-1135 FEAEYVGN
+1135 FETEYVGN
-1143 GYYKLTAKHSGMV
+1143 GYYKLTVKHSGMV

-1186 SAGNSSYYVKSKTG
+1186 SAGNSGYYVKSKTG

-1234 YERVDIEEGVYT
+1234 YETVNIEEGVYT

-1260 GASSANGA
+1260 GASSADGA
-1268 NVQIYTSNDTSAQQF
+1268 NVQIYTSNDTLAQQF

-1296 NMSSGKV
+1296 NKSSGKV
-1303 LDIANASRA
+1303 LDIANASPA
-1312 SGANVQQYTWN
+1312 SGANVQQYSWN

-1365 YELNLSDAQKWVLR
+1365 YELNLSDAQKWVLINDGF
-1379 SEELLY
+1379 Y
-1385 RIMGET
+1385 RIMGKT

-1416 VPTIDEFCK
+1416 VPTINDFCK

-1468 GAVGNGVQ
+1468 GAVGNGVK
-1476 GESFKDIRTGIRAQ
+1476 GESFPDIRTGIRAQ

-1498 STEPLKLEQVDKRFG
+1498 STEPLKLEQVDNRFG
-1513 CVKRGVAEY
+1513 YVKRGVAEY

-1543 SAKNYGYNIVNLYI
+1543 SAENYGYNIVNLYI